1 MAITVSETFRENC
14 YDMSKKQRLVLRSG
28 DLSLSN
34 EDISVNGGVKFNLA
48 SITSTQQVQFG
59 CTPCN
64 TISVS
69 ILNQDGRIEANSL
82 TGREFYCSIGVETST
97 ADYLSP
103 KNAISAIDTGVDMI
117 SVHSEAPYIRG
128 NCTFGSVLPQLMLGA
143 KCKIMYSYDVVFFV
157 VDSEGTRYYAKHDR
171 TGLHQFGEYEIPSS
185 SEQAVLDRIMDDC
198 DYDAVAYFDG
208 GMIEYTYDHD
218 EGDIPGEWATAS
230 GSIVYI
236 TDALAYSMASWV
248 IGLGQ
253 APGEPY
259 VPSSD
264 FFTWSAV
271 KTGTWGEVKNN
282 TWGELSG
289 YSVFKTVRYE
299 AVPYGVWHFDRP
311 RRVNSAVLTLN
322 GKDRMV
328 AFDEDSAD
336 FASDAPNTLIT
347 VREMIVAIANYK
359 GVPVGNLDGLNELVD
374 EIMVNPSVYYQN
386 KSLKDLLS
394 YLFEVGGA
402 NCMIDREGNLCASS
416 ADNDGVELPYVYLF
430 DVADYTAHTV
440 KDMMIYR
447 EGEYT
452 QYQTDE
458 ELEDGV
464 RYDWN
469 DNPFFN
475 NIVLSGSWFS
485 QGVNRKYGDFRN
497 AITITDAD
505 FSLWC
510 DDVYLW
516 TDEDEVTYREPIFSM
531 TVEWNGNGIVS
542 YTNYGEEER
551 TYSSYNSRTQG
562 VTNQTDKN
570 LQGFNKAQRADRLY
584 FDENGLTVQS
594 RGLVIKNDNDENVFY
609 ADNEGNLTL
618 EGNVKAHSGNVGGWE
633 IVEDGLLYNLVDSDG
648 RLNQL
653 ALVPKV
659 YGNMVSISSPAY
671 KCEYEDDGMWFYY
684 SDNNGGY
691 NFGAIIN
698 YEKDDDPYY
707 AWLEI
712 RCGMGGSTADN
723 NISLEAKNVHFYA
736 SKLIYHDPP
745 TTASAANV
753 ALVND
758 AFYKVSSLEALK
770 DNIQTIENAS
780 EKVDNLRGVTFTS
793 KCEADDPNKVYYGL
807 IAEEVEQAVPELAT
821 YEDGKLQSVQ
831 YDRVCAL
838 LIEDLKACH
847 RRIEELE
854 KRVNDLESRLK

>member
-1 MAITVSETFRENC
+1 MAITVSESFRENC

-128 NCTFGSVLPQLMLGA
+128 NCTFGSVLPQLMLGE

-171 TGLHQFGEYEIPSS
+171 TGLHQFGEYETPSS

-248 IGLGQ
+248 VGLGQ

-259 VPSSD
+259 VPTSD

-271 KTGTWGEVKNN
+271 KTTTWGQVKNN
-282 TWGELSG
+282 TWGDLSG

-299 AVPYGVWHFDRP
+299 SVPYGVWHFDRP

-347 VREMIVAIANYK
+347 VRDMIVSIANYK
-359 GVPVGNLDGLNELVD
+359 GVPVGNLDGLNELAD

-402 NCMIDREGNLCASS
+402 NCMIDREGNLCASN
-416 ADNDGVELPYVYLF
+416 ADNDGVELPYVYSF

-497 AITITDAD
+497 AITVTEAD

-510 DDVYLW
+510 DDVYIW

-531 TVEWNGNGIVS
+531 TVEWNGNGRVS

-594 RGLVIKNDNDENVFY
+594 RGFTIKNDNDENVFY

-618 EGNVKAHSGNVGGWE
+618 KGNVQAKSGNIGEWD
-633 IVEDGLLYNLVDSDG
+633 IIQDGIKCGSE
-648 RLNQL
+648 
-653 ALVPKV
+653 
-659 YGNMVSISSPAY
+659 YGYV
-671 KCEYEDDGMWFYY
+671 FL
-684 SDNNGGY
+684 GY
-691 NFGAIIN
+691 NNYSEPSFISRYAGGISPEGVNNDQTEINGCTLWFTEFLNDDKLGSASFG
-698 YEKDDDPYY
+698 YEYSGDTITSSKP
-707 AWLEI
+707 I
-712 RCGMGGSTADN
+712 TMQNVGSTA
-723 NISLEAKNVHFYA
+723 S
-736 SKLIYHDPP
+736 S
-745 TTASAANV
+745 ANV
-753 ALVND
+753 VLVSMD
-758 AFYKVSSLEALK
+758 AYGRRKFYYVSSLRQFK
-770 DNIQTIENAS
+770 DNVKTIENAS

-807 IAEEVEQAVPELAT
+807 IAEEVEKAVPELAT

-854 KRVNDLESRLK
+854 KKVSDLEKR